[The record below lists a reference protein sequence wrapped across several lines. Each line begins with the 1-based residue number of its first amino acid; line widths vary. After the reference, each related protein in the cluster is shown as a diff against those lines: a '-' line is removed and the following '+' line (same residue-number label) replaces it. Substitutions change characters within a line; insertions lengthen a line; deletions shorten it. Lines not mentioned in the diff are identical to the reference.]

1 MKKLFYVI
9 KRFKAGYELKEYKVG
24 STIELTEVQA
34 NDLKAREYVC
44 TKEEFEAFKA
54 DNKEAVKSY
63 NDKISKGKKVTKVDP
78 ITKKGA
84 IEKK

>member
-24 STIELTEVQA
+24 STIELTDVQS

-44 TKEEFEAFKA
+44 TKEEFEAFEAKNKKA
-54 DNKEAVKSY
+54 AKAY
-63 NDKISKGKKVTKVDP
+63 NDKISKGKITTKVDP
-78 ITKKGA
+78 IAKKGA